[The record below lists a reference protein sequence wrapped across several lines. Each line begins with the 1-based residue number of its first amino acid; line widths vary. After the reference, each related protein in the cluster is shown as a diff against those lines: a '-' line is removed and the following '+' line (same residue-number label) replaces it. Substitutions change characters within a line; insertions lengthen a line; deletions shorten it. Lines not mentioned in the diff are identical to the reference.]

1 MPKRNCEN
9 YGPSVQLLRIWGASL
24 NCIDTD
30 FAIAILKG
38 DKKAGEL
45 LNTLESEGEICIASI
60 SIFELTYITKN
71 ISSKKEKSLL
81 NLIDTF
87 RALPLDKNSALLASK
102 LGRKLVKAGKMIHP
116 MDLMIGAI
124 TLQNQM
130 SIVTKNIKHFS
141 RIKGLNIR
149 SW

>member
-1 MPKRNCEN
+1 M
-9 YGPSVQLLRIWGASL
+9 
-24 NCIDTD
+24 NCIDSD

-38 DKKAGEL
+38 DEQAGKL
-45 LNTLESEGEICIASI
+45 LKSLESEGEICIASI

-71 ISSKKEKSLL
+71 ISSKKERSLL

-87 RALPLDKNSALLASK
+87 RTLPLDKSSALLASK

-124 TLQNQM
+124 TLQNKM
-130 SIVTKNIKHFS
+130 AIVTKNIKHFS

-149 SW
+149 TW